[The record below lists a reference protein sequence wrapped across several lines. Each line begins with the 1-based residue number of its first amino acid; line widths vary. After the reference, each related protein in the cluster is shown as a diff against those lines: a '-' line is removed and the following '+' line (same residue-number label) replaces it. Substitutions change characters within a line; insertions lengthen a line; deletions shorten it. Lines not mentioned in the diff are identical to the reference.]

1 MMLFSFVAIAFICVC
16 HGQPP
21 EQFAVPL
28 IDNQQAPLTAMIDT
42 SKITTHIA
50 KMKMLSSGMVLN
62 MSRTTNENDEQ
73 CAVSKFTN
81 YEINSKLY
89 FYQCSQLAL

>member
-1 MMLFSFVAIAFICVC
+1 
-16 HGQPP
+16 
-21 EQFAVPL
+21 
-28 IDNQQAPLTAMIDT
+28 
-42 SKITTHIA
+42 
-50 KMKMLSSGMVLN
+50 MKMLSSGMVLN

-89 FYQCSQLAL
+89 FDQCSQLAYHN